1 MTFQMYASLPIFCC
15 SGGYWVVEAQ
25 PRQWMIRK
33 PDVSAGR
40 EQLKAEILVA
50 EIGGPAKEFVVS
62 RLLVSVPKAHVVE
75 FHITG
80 EARNTCTWG
89 EFAFY
94 L

>member
-1 MTFQMYASLPIFCC
+1 M
-15 SGGYWVVEAQ
+15 EAQ

-50 EIGGPAKEFVVS
+50 EIGGLAKQKWFFPGS
-62 RLLVSVPKAHVVE
+62 LCRLQKPTWLS
-75 FHITG
+75 FRITG
-80 EARNTCTWG
+80 EARSTCNWE
-89 EFAFY
+89 EFALY

>member
-1 MTFQMYASLPIFCC
+1 MYASLPIFVGV

-50 EIGGPAKEFVVS
+50 EMGGLAK
-62 RLLVSVPKAHVVE
+62 
-75 FHITG
+75 
-80 EARNTCTWG
+80 RNWFFPG
-89 EFAFY
+89 F
-94 L
+94 